1 MTHTDGQPK
10 DSSEQVNVTKIG
22 AFITERREALGI
34 SQRELIRR
42 SGVINLNRL
51 ELGTTASPRTDTLQ
65 AVADALGISLSELV
79 AAGRPEEL
87 PTLTPYLRAK
97 YGDMPEEGRRRMT
110 KYFERLAKEY
120 NMSDGPRDGEDER
133 DE

>member
-1 MTHTDGQPK
+1 MTHTDGQPQ

-22 AFITERREALGI
+22 AFITEKREALGI

-51 ELGTTASPRTDTLQ
+51 ELGTTPSPRTDTLQ
-65 AVADALGISLSELV
+65 AVADALGISLAELV
-79 AAGRPEEL
+79 AAGRPEDL

-97 YGDMPEEGRRRMT
+97 YADMPEEGRRRMT

-120 NMSDGPRDGEDER
+120 NMTDGPKDGEDEQ
-133 DE
+133 EE

>member
-1 MTHTDGQPK
+1 MTHTDGQPQ

-22 AFITERREALGI
+22 AFITEKREALGI

-51 ELGTTASPRTDTLQ
+51 ELGTTTSPRTDTLQ

-97 YGDMPEEGRRRMT
+97 YGDMPEEGRRRMA

-120 NMSDGPRDGEDER
+120 NMSDGPTDGEDEQ

>member
-120 NMSDGPRDGEDER
+120 NMSDGPKDGEDER

>member
-1 MTHTDGQPK
+1 MTHTDGQPQ

-22 AFITERREALGI
+22 AFITEKREALGI

-51 ELGTTASPRTDTLQ
+51 ELGTTPSPRTDTLQ

>member
-1 MTHTDGQPK
+1 MANTDRQSAGS
-10 DSSEQVNVTKIG
+10 DEQVNVTKIG
-22 AFITERREALGI
+22 AFITEKREALGI

-51 ELGTTASPRTDTLQ
+51 ELGTTPSPRTDTLQ
-65 AVADALGISLSELV
+65 AVADALGISLAELV

-120 NMSDGPRDGEDER
+120 NMTDGPKDGEDEQ